1 MADNWDE
8 GQKTEDA
15 SQRKLQRARDEGR
28 VAQSREINTWFMLGA
43 SGALVLFVAP
53 SLARTLVLALSAF
66 VEPQRFLVADGVAW
80 SAVLAILSRV
90 AAALAVPLGVL
101 MAAAIAGT
109 LVQTGFIFTTERLR
123 FDFSHISPF
132 GGLKRLLS
140 LRSVVELIK
149 SVAKIAVVGTV
160 VAVMLRGEVG
170 RLSGIASLTPEQT
183 LAEIE
188 HLVLRLFLGV
198 LAVLSVLAGA
208 DYFYQRL
215 QHLRS
220 LRMTKREVR
229 DEMKQSEGDPAVK
242 GRLRQIR
249 MDRARR
255 RMMAAVPGASVVI
268 TNPTHYAVALKYE
281 MGAAGAPT
289 VVAKGAD
296 LVALRIREVAEENGV
311 PLVENPPLARALHA
325 SVDLDQEIPAE
336 HYKAVAEIIGY
347 VFRLKGKIKPRE
359 ASL

>member
-1 MADNWDE
+1 MADQWDD
-8 GQKTEDA
+8 GQKTEDP

-28 VAQSREINTWFMLGA
+28 VAQSREINTWFVLGA
-43 SGALVLFVAP
+43 SGALLLFIAP
-53 SLARTLVLALSAF
+53 SLARTLTLALRAF

-80 SAVLAILSRV
+80 GAVIAVLSRV
-90 AAALAVPLGVL
+90 AAALAVPLGIL

-109 LVQTGFIFTTERLR
+109 VAQTGFVFSTERLG
-123 FDFSHISPF
+123 FDFSHISPL
-132 GGLKRLLS
+132 GGLKRLFS
-140 LRSVVELIK
+140 LRSIVDLTK
-149 SVAKIAVVGTV
+149 SLVKVAVVGIV
-160 VAVMLRGEVG
+160 VAIMMRGELS
-170 RLSGIASLTPEQT
+170 RLSLVATLTPEQT

-198 LAVLSVLAGA
+198 LVVLSLLAGA
-208 DYFYQRL
+208 DYSYQRL

-220 LRMTKREVR
+220 LRMSKREVK

-242 GRLRQIR
+242 ARLRQIR

-289 VVAKGAD
+289 VVAKGAA
-296 LVALRIREVAEENGV
+296 LVALRIREIAEENEV

-325 SVDLDQEIPAE
+325 GVDVGHEIPAE

-359 ASL
+359 AAV

>member
-1 MADNWDE
+1 MADPSDE

-15 SQRKLQRARDEGR
+15 SQRKLQHARDEGR
-28 VAQSREINTWFMLGA
+28 VAQSREINTWFMLGT
-43 SGALVLFVAP
+43 SGVLLLFVAP
-53 SLARTLVLALSAF
+53 SLAQTLAVALARF
-66 VEPQRFLVADGVAW
+66 VEPSRFLAGDTVAW
-80 SAVLAILSRV
+80 GAVGAILGRV
-90 AAALAVPLGVL
+90 AAALAVPLGLL
-101 MAAAIAGT
+101 MAAAIGGT
-109 LVQTGFIFTTERLR
+109 MVQTGFVFASERLR
-123 FDFSHISPF
+123 FDFSHLSPI
-132 GGLKRLLS
+132 GGLTRLFS
-140 LRSVVELIK
+140 LRSVVE
-149 SVAKIAVVGTV
+149 VAKGFAKVVVVGLV
-160 VAVMLRGEVG
+160 VTIMLRGELN
-170 RLSGIASLTPEQT
+170 RLTLIAGVTPEQT
-183 LAEIE
+183 IAEIE
-188 HLVLRLFLGV
+188 HLVLRLLLGI
-198 LAVLSVLAGA
+198 LAVLTVLAGA

-220 LRMTKREVR
+220 LRMTKREVKE
-229 DEMKQSEGDPAVK
+229 EMKQSEGDPAVR

-296 LVALRIREVAEENGV
+296 LVALRIREIAEANGV
-311 PLVENPPLARALHA
+311 PVVENPPLARALHA
-325 SVDLDQEIPAE
+325 SVALDREIPAE

-359 ASL
+359 AAV